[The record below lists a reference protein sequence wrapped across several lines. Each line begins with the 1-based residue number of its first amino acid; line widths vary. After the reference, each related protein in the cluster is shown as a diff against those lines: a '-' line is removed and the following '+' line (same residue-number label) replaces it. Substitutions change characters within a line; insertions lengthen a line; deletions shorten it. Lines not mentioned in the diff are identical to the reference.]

1 MRLEPDLEDAMNS
14 DLNRMSPF
22 YVMDVLDRA
31 KAMEAK
37 GDDIVHLEV
46 GEPDFD
52 LHPLIEEA
60 VRRAYAEKRTH
71 YTDSAGDAEL
81 REAVCRLYK
90 AEYGVDVTPDRV
102 IVTSGSSP
110 ALTMGV
116 MAVCDAGEEVL
127 VSNPGYPC
135 YRNFA
140 LAAHAGE
147 FVSGEAL
154 AEECGVLGQ
163 VFLTGVF
170 KSEVERV
177 RADAPMIPYYLNINI
192 NPFLKYSV
200 SYAHRL
206 VKSVQ
211 QLGAVGMNCN
221 HMNATHLLVH
231 TFHKHDLLVSIW
243 TVRSDSQMKKVL
255 RLAPDN
261 MTTTLPDLARQAVA
275 EGKA

>member
-1 MRLEPDLEDAMNS
+1 MKKNETAFSLPEGFSVTAHTGAMDTPANSLESLAVGLQNADIAEVDISVADDGTLALFHGHHAPEGSPPLKAAFEILAQYPDKRMNL
-14 DLNRMSPF
+14 DLKVFSNC
-22 YVMDVLDRA
+22 
-31 KAMEAK
+31 
-37 GDDIVHLEV
+37 
-46 GEPDFD
+46 
-52 LHPLIEEA
+52 
-60 VRRAYAEKRTH
+60 
-71 YTDSAGDAEL
+71 AEL
-81 REAVCRLYK
+81 Q
-90 AEYGVDVTPDRV
+90 
-102 IVTSGSSP
+102 S
-110 ALTMGV
+110 
-116 MAVCDAGEEVL
+116 
-127 VSNPGYPC
+127 
-135 YRNFA
+135 
-140 LAAHAGE
+140 
-147 FVSGEAL
+147 L

-163 VFLTGVF
+163 VFFTGVF

-177 RADAPMIPYYLNINI
+177 RADAPKIPYYLNINI

-261 MTTTLPDLARQAVA
+261 MTTTIPDKVRETLQ
-275 EGKA
+275 K